1 MTRPEG
7 DAVPPEENE
16 RVGLRRIFRHRM
28 FALIWAGAL
37 LSNIGNWMEDSAQN
51 WAVVSALKHDP
62 RQSAFMSEVFNCANF
77 VPALL
82 LSLIA
87 GVIADRVNLRKLLL
101 WLQTLACLLGA
112 GLAVTAW
119 KGMATPWVVIAFT
132 FAEGIVWALNGPP
145 WQALVPR
152 LVPRADL
159 PLAIAAN
166 GTQFNLARLVGPFL
180 AGLLI
185 IRVGVS
191 AAFAINA
198 VSFLPVLLALWI
210 LPAHKGNSASTSA
223 RPLLSEMGTGLQMV
237 WKQPGLRRL
246 CIMLAAFMFLSAPAQ
261 GLLAVYVQTV
271 MGGDS
276 RLYGGMLGAMGLGA
290 LLGAFCMGK
299 IPTYYPR
306 HHLIPLAMFMAA
318 GFMLLVST
326 TVRPVSGLLA
336 MAGMGFFWMLSVNS
350 TNAGAQLLAG
360 DEQRG
365 RVMSV
370 ILLYNQ
376 GFLPLGHLFAGG
388 LAHFLSPAWIIR
400 GMVGV
405 LLLITLIFLFW
416 REPAIDALERRPLK
430 LKWRQR
436 LWEILT
442 AQSHR
447 PVPKGVREE
456 MAGEHTCRIEM

>member
-1 MTRPEG
+1 MTDSTSEG
-7 DAVPPEENE
+7 GPNDDAGQAGP
-16 RVGLRRIFRHRM
+16 RRIFRHRM

-51 WAVVSALKHDP
+51 WAVVSALRHNPK
-62 RQSAFMSEVFNCANF
+62 QSAFMSEVLNCANF
-77 VPALL
+77 IPALL

-101 WLQTLACLLGA
+101 WLQSLACLLGA

-119 KGMATPWVVIAFT
+119 KGLATPWVVIAFT

-145 WQALVPR
+145 WQSLVPR
-152 LVPRADL
+152 LVPREDL

-185 IRVGVS
+185 IRVGVQ

-198 VSFLPVLLALWI
+198 IAFIPVLLALWM
-210 LPAHKGNSASTSA
+210 LPAHKGNSASKGE
-223 RPLLSEMGTGLQMV
+223 RPLLSDLTAGLGMV

-246 CIMLAAFMFLSAPAQ
+246 SIMLAAFMFLSAPAQ
-261 GLLAVYVQTV
+261 GLLAVYVQQV

-276 RLYGGMLGAMGLGA
+276 RLYGGMMGAMGFGA
-290 LLGAFCMGK
+290 LLGALSMGK
-299 IPTYYPR
+299 IPRYYPR
-306 HHLIPLAMFMAA
+306 HQLIPLAMFMAA
-318 GFMLLVST
+318 GFMLIVST
-326 TVRPVSGLLA
+326 TVRPVAGLLA

-350 TNAGAQLLAG
+350 TNAGAQLLAS
-360 DEQRG
+360 DEHRG

-370 ILLYNQ
+370 ILLCNQ
-376 GFLPLGHLFAGG
+376 GFLPLGHLSAGG
-388 LAHFLSPAWIIR
+388 LANFLSPVWVIR

-405 LLLITLIFLFW
+405 LLIVTLMFLFW
-416 REPAIDALERRPLK
+416 REPAIDALEPRPLE
-430 LKWRQR
+430 LTWRAR
-436 LWEILT
+436 IWELFT

-447 PVPKGVREE
+447 PVAQSTREKL
-456 MAGEHTCRIEM
+456 